1 MDNMKKISIN
11 IVNLLLNHVTYSEGG
26 NLKALDTIK
35 TSLQMATLCWFL
47 QINIQALEFFNKYII
62 L

>member
-1 MDNMKKISIN
+1 MVGLFSMDNMKKISIN

-35 TSLQMATLCWFL
+35 TSLKMATLC
-47 QINIQALEFFNKYII
+47 
-62 L
+62 